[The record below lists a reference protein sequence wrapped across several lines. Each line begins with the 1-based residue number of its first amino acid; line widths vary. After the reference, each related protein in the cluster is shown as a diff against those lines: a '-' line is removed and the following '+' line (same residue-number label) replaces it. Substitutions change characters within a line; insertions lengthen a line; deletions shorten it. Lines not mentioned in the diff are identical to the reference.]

1 MSKRT
6 YGLLGAVLGTALM
19 ANGAA
24 LAHDYKLTITNMM
37 NDELL
42 APVLVAPI
50 RADKYMFTKGYVSAE
65 AEHQIL
71 TGDPAMLKDK
81 IGRKAVVGHGSDGP
95 PGVLLAPG
103 KSISL
108 TVSSCK
114 GALRVIAMVAP
125 TKVPDNFVTGTINLS
140 SALPQTLD
148 RYDIGHDEGRKQ
160 TEHVGTGVVR
170 LVVSEM

>member
-1 MSKRT
+1 MSKGK
-6 YGLLGAVLGTALM
+6 YSLLGAVTGAALI

-24 LAHDYKLTITNMM
+24 LAHDYKLTITNLMS
-37 NDELL
+37 DELL
-42 APVLVAPI
+42 APVLVAPV
-50 RADKYMFTKGYVSAE
+50 RADKYIFTDGYVSGE

-81 IGRKAVVGHGSDGP
+81 IGKKAVVGHGTDGP

-103 KSISL
+103 KSVSV
-108 TVSSCK
+108 TVSGRK
-114 GALRVIAMVAP
+114 GAVRVIAMVAP

-148 RYDIGHDEGRKQ
+148 RYDIGHDEGHKM
-160 TEHVGTGVVR
+160 TTHISAGAVR
-170 LVVSEM
+170 LTVSEM